1 MSRNGQ
7 PREPKGFASS
17 AASALSYTVACTR
30 ARATHRLRTS
40 AVTDHRHRHK
50 PLPIESP
57 ISRRAADRIKPDVRP
72 RGRARHAR
80 SVNALGRAQAD
91 AVELLR
97 EVHHRV
103 KNSLQVMQSLLA
115 LEASRLSHPDARR
128 VVGVIQDR
136 LRAVALVHDQ
146 LHRSSNLRYV
156 DLRGYVVA
164 VIDGVRRSHDFD
176 GRRIHVRVRGSQG
189 LVGMNDAL
197 RVGLMLNEL
206 VSNAAMHALSGGRG
220 GEILVSV
227 SFCPRRRLR
236 IKVSNTGVPLPA
248 RFSPPVDRLG
258 LAIVGNIARHSGGR
272 LWWSRRPLTSFY
284 VELKR
289 S

>member
-1 MSRNGQ
+1 M
-7 PREPKGFASS
+7 
-17 AASALSYTVACTR
+17 
-30 ARATHRLRTS
+30 
-40 AVTDHRHRHK
+40 
-50 PLPIESP
+50 
-57 ISRRAADRIKPDVRP
+57 SRRAHE
-72 RGRARHAR
+72 G
-80 SVNALGRAQAD
+80 AQAD

-103 KNSLQVMQSLLA
+103 RNNLQVMQSLLA

-146 LHRSSNLRYV
+146 LHRSSSLKDV
-156 DLRGYVVA
+156 DLRAYVGA
-164 VIDGVRRSHDFD
+164 VIDGVRRSHDLD
-176 GRRIHVRVRGSQG
+176 GRGIRLRMRGSHG

-206 VSNAAMHALSGGRG
+206 VSNAAMHGLSGRRG
-220 GEILVSV
+220 GEIFASV
-227 SFCPRRRLR
+227 LLCARRRLR
-236 IKVSNTGVPLPA
+236 ITVSNTGVPLPA
-248 RFSPPVDRLG
+248 RFSPPIDRLG

-272 LWWSRRPLTSFY
+272 LWWSRRRRTSFH
-284 VELKR
+284 VELKQ